1 MTHDAACR
9 APWRGLKRGCFQ
21 TLTVAWQ
28 WPLLDQIDD
37 APQLAQEN
45 VFGILLVSQ
54 ASSTLTISPIPQDVD
69 AGQFRPSVAG
79 FDFHSVRL

>member
-1 MTHDAACR
+1 MDFLPVPPHAR
-9 APWRGLKRGCFQ
+9 QEVVLWPWHLGH
-21 TLTVAWQ
+21 
-28 WPLLDQIDD
+28 
-37 APQLAQEN
+37 N

-54 ASSTLTISPIPQDVD
+54 ASSTLTISAIPQDVD